1 MAHINSKDWTGIG
14 FEKVGTGPL
23 LVLVDGAL
31 AFREFRG
38 SRQLAAELAE
48 RFSVVSYDRRGR
60 GESSDTAPYAVE
72 REIEDIE
79 ALVDAHGGRA
89 SLYGFSSG
97 AVLALRAAAALG
109 EKVER
114 VVVLEPPFN
123 PDDEESKSA
132 SLSYAKQMAALLDE
146 GKRGEAVKF
155 FLADMLPPDVL
166 SEVERSPEFQIME
179 AVAPTL
185 AHDNA
190 VMGDGA
196 VPQALAQEV
205 SIPVLVL
212 DGAESPDFKHAAA
225 DALAAALPNATRVTL
240 PNQNTLVEPSVLA
253 PVIADFILGALRGPV
268 RGTAPASQTQ

>member
-1 MAHINSKDWTGIG
+1 MQRVDSRDGTQIA
-14 FEKVGTGPL
+14 FEKIGAGPL

-31 AFREFRG
+31 AFRDFRG
-38 SRQLAAELAE
+38 GRQLAAALAE

-79 ALVDAHGGRA
+79 ALVDAHGGQA

-109 EKVER
+109 NKIER
-114 VVVLEPPFN
+114 LVVLEPPFN
-123 PDDEESKSA
+123 PDDEAAKQA
-132 SLSYAKQMAALLDE
+132 SLAYAARMAALLAE

-166 SEVERSPEFQIME
+166 EELESSPEFHVME

-185 AHDNA
+185 AYDNA

-196 VPQALAQEV
+196 VPQALARGV
-205 SIPVLVL
+205 SIPALVL
-212 DGAESPDFKHAAA
+212 DGGDSPDFKHAAA

-240 PNQNTLVEPSVLA
+240 PNQSTLVELGVLA
-253 PVIADFILGALRGPV
+253 PVIEDFLLGER
-268 RGTAPASQTQ
+268 R